1 MDNYQTTTTD
11 NTVLNLK
18 HLILILKKYYKATI
32 INWKII
38 LFCIILSISYFL
50 YQAFK
55 TPITYTAS
63 LSFMLNENEG
73 GVGLGGAAAI
83 LGSIIGDEASYSLD
97 KILELSKSN
106 RIINESLLGVG
117 VVNGKVD
124 FFANHLIE
132 LYNLKE
138 TDWQND
144 TSLNKGFRFTHNEIE
159 KFSRREASALKSI
172 TVKLVSGYKSPP
184 LFSTSY
190 SKQAQIMR
198 LNLKTINEDLSISL
212 LKQIYDNLGTFYIN
226 KSIEKQKFTYE
237 VIIDKA
243 DSLKSLLNG
252 KEYAKAK
259 FSDSNRGLIT
269 ETTKIPS
276 NRLTRDVNILNI
288 MYSEAI
294 RNAEVAD
301 FAIKSKVPFIQA
313 IDVPYAPIK
322 PERKSKTIALLL
334 GGIIGLS
341 IGIFYSIIKT
351 VLKEA
356 LE

>member
-1 MDNYQTTTTD
+1 MDNNQTSNTEK
-11 NTVLNLK
+11 TVLNLRQVV
-18 HLILILKKYYKATI
+18 LFIKKYYIEALR
-32 INWKII
+32 NWKAI

-50 YQAFK
+50 YQAIK
-55 TPITYTAS
+55 TPITYSAS

-73 GVGLGGAAAI
+73 GIGLGGAAAI

-106 RIINESLLGVG
+106 RIINESLLSVG

-124 FFANHLIE
+124 FFANHIIE
-132 LYNLKE
+132 IYNLKD
-138 TDWQND
+138 TDWKND
-144 TSLNKGFRFTHNEIE
+144 TTLNKGFRFSHNELE
-159 KFSRREASALKSI
+159 KFNRREAAALKSI
-172 TVKLVSGYKSPP
+172 TVKLVSGYKEPP
-184 LFSTSY
+184 LFLTSY
-190 SKQAQIMR
+190 SKQSQIMR
-198 LNLKTINEDLSISL
+198 LILRTTNEELSINL

-259 FSDSNRGLIT
+259 FNDSNRGLIT
-269 ETTKIPS
+269 EATKVPS
-276 NRLTRDVNILNI
+276 YRLNRDVNILNI

-313 IDVPYAPIK
+313 IDIPYAPIK
-322 PERKSKTIALLL
+322 PEKKSKTMALLL
-334 GGIIGLS
+334 GVLTGFLLGF
-341 IGIFYSIIKT
+341 FYSIIKT